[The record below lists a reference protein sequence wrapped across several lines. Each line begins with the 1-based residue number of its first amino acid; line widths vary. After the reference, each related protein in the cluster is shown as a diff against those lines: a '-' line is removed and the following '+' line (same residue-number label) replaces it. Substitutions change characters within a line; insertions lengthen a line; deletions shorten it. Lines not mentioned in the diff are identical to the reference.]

1 MSALA
6 QVNVLEPEVALSDA
20 RAIFTDGV
28 AGRSDEASTMG
39 CGGQDQAFGQQP
51 AETAGLDTEIAPNAM
66 GSESNVGGDG
76 NAFEQPESGVRA
88 NGARADEYHSAAA
101 DADDDNFDART
112 CDICKLPNAPES
124 FLLCDECN
132 KGYHTYCDAACPP
145 LRSPGTMGVST
156 ML

>member
-1 MSALA
+1 M
-6 QVNVLEPEVALSDA
+6 LEPEVALSDA

-39 CGGQDQAFGQQP
+39 CGGQAQAIGQHP

-76 NAFEQPESGVRA
+76 NAFDQSESGVRA

-112 CDICKLPNAPES
+112 CDICKLPN
-124 FLLCDECN
+124 L
-132 KGYHTYCDAACPP
+132 
-145 LRSPGTMGVST
+145 
-156 ML
+156 